1 MVSKMRLVSLETVK
15 KMATCKWFGWTIFF
29 LCLLLGVGL
38 RSTLAQSSA
47 NFSITKNVLDAGGVS
62 SFSANYELE
71 DCLGQPSPSGKSAS
85 SSFDLSAGYLAT
97 AIINAFLAMSLP
109 PGWSWISFN
118 VQPRDPA
125 VEKVMASMTHL
136 VIMVN
141 GAGQF
146 YIPNVINA
154 IGTVDVKPGYK
165 VYCDAADLLTFE
177 GTVVPEKTP
186 IPLKAGWNFVGYLPT
201 IAISL
206 ETALN
211 SVLPDLVIVKDDQ
224 GNFFI
229 PGVINDLG
237 SMRPKE
243 GYKFYMRRAAI
254 LVYP

>member
-1 MVSKMRLVSLETVK
+1 
-15 KMATCKWFGWTIFF
+15 MATCKTLGWVIF
-29 LCLLLGVGL
+29 LPCLFLGVGL
-38 RSTLAQSSA
+38 HSTLAQSSA
-47 NFSITKNVLDAGGVS
+47 NFAITKDVLDAGGVS
-62 SFSANYELE
+62 SLSTNYALE
-71 DCLGQPSPSGKSAS
+71 DCLGQPSPGGTSVS
-85 SSFDLSAGYLAT
+85 SSFVLSAGYLAT
-97 AIINAFLAMSLP
+97 VATNVVLAMNLP

-118 VQPRDPA
+118 VQPPDLA

-154 IGTVDVKPGYK
+154 IGNVDVKQGYK
-165 VYCDAADLLTFE
+165 VYCDAADQLTFQ

-186 IPLKAGWNFVGYLPT
+186 IPLTAGWNFVAYLPA
-201 IAISL
+201 IAISP

-211 SVLPDLVIVKDDQ
+211 SVLQDLAIVKDDQ
-224 GNFFI
+224 GKFFI
-229 PGVINDLG
+229 PGVIDDLG

-243 GYKFYMRRAAI
+243 GYKFYMRRAST